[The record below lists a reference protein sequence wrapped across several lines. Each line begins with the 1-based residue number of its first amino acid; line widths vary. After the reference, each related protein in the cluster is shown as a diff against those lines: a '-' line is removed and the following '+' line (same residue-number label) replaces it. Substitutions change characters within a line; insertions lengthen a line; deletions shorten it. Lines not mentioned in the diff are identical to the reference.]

1 MPGSTNNYITISYSD
16 DVLAS
21 AGLSAS
27 ELAETARMAVA
38 AKLFGEGRLSLGQ
51 AAKLCG
57 LGKVEFMER
66 LNQESAGVATQKR
79 QIEARYTIDDLLEQT
94 DFDALADDEN
104 LNAWLN
110 AKPVGRE
117 IL

>member
-1 MPGSTNNYITISYSD
+1 MMPGSNNYITIPYSD

-27 ELAETARMAVA
+27 ELAATARMAVA

-51 AAKLCG
+51 AAKFCG

-66 LNQESAGVATQKR
+66 LSREGYSIVNLQA
-79 QIEARYTIDDLLEQT
+79 DD
-94 DFDALADDEN
+94 ADDE
-104 LNAWLN
+104 LQFAH
-110 AKPVGRE
+110 G
-117 IL
+117 

>member
-1 MPGSTNNYITISYSD
+1 MPSSDNYITIPYSD

-21 AGLSAS
+21 AGLSAA
-27 ELAETARMAVA
+27 ELAAAAKMAVA

-66 LNQESAGVATQKR
+66 LHRDGYSIVNLQA
-79 QIEARYTIDDLLEQT
+79 DD
-94 DFDALADDEN
+94 ADDE
-104 LNAWLN
+104 LQFAH
-110 AKPVGRE
+110 G
-117 IL
+117 

>member
-1 MPGSTNNYITISYSD
+1 MPGSDNFITIAYSD
-16 DVLAS
+16 DILAS

-27 ELAETARMAVA
+27 ELAETARLAVA

-66 LNQESAGVATQKR
+66 LSREGYSVVNLQA
-79 QIEARYTIDDLLEQT
+79 DD
-94 DFDALADDEN
+94 ADDE
-104 LNAWLN
+104 LRFAH
-110 AKPVGRE
+110 G
-117 IL
+117 

>member
-1 MPGSTNNYITISYSD
+1 MPNSNNYITIPYSD

-21 AGLSAS
+21 TGLSAA
-27 ELAETARMAVA
+27 ELAEAARMAVA

-66 LNQESAGVATQKR
+66 LSREGYSVVNLQADG
-79 QIEARYTIDDLLEQT
+79 
-94 DFDALADDEN
+94 ADDE
-104 LNAWLN
+104 LRFAH
-110 AKPVGRE
+110 G
-117 IL
+117 

>member
-1 MPGSTNNYITISYSD
+1 MPANSSNYITIPYSD

-27 ELAETARMAVA
+27 ELAATARMAVA

-57 LGKVEFMER
+57 LGKVEFMEKLGR
-66 LNQESAGVATQKR
+66 EGYSVVNLQA
-79 QIEARYTIDDLLEQT
+79 DD
-94 DFDALADDEN
+94 ADDE
-104 LNAWLN
+104 LRF
-110 AKPVGRE
+110 VHG
-117 IL
+117 